1 MSTIPGGQ
9 PAGSSYEQ
17 EPIDVGGVFGGEDDE
32 LDIVIVDDEAGPDRE
47 WSPEGSDQPLRGQ
60 NEAAAGSV
68 AEDADGRDYDDER
81 FQEQLSAER
90 RRREDVERKHLE
102 QQEQSERALFESERR
117 NLAIQ
122 RDSFKLAMDGID
134 VRIRTTTEALKYAR
148 TDGDAGAETDL
159 EMQLQELRSIKG
171 QIEQNMHKLPDE
183 RQMQADFDRYQAD
196 RRKQVEAQRAAA
208 SSQDAP
214 KALNKKAEA
223 WQKQNRW
230 MADPSRTNER
240 TALMEVNNA
249 LVNEGYDANTDDFFH
264 EMSRRMAKRFPGL
277 AVRDLAGA
285 GVGQQARP
293 AQSQQQRTAP
303 PVAGARSSAPPSTQV
318 KRNRLQLD
326 AGDVRIM
333 RALGIDMN
341 DEAAKKYYAKE
352 KFARLRREQQLR

>member
-32 LDIVIVDDEAGPDRE
+32 LDIVIVDDDAGPDKE
-47 WSPEGSDQPLRGQ
+47 WSPETEQPLRGQ
-60 NEAAAGSV
+60 NEAQAGSV
-68 AEDADGRDYDDER
+68 ADGADGRDYDDER

-90 RRREDVERKHLE
+90 RRREDIERKHLE

-148 TDGDAGAETDL
+148 TDGDASAETDL

-171 QIEQNMHKLPDE
+171 QIEQNMGKLPDE
-183 RQMQADFDRYQAD
+183 RQMQAEFERYQSD
-196 RRKQVEAQRAAA
+196 RRKQIEAQRAAS

-214 KALNKKAEA
+214 RALNQKAEA

-230 MADPSRTNER
+230 MSDPSREKER
-240 TALMEVNNA
+240 GALMEINNA
-249 LVNEGYDANTDDFFH
+249 LVAEGYDANTDDFFT

-277 AVRDLAGA
+277 GVRDLAGT
-285 GVGQQARP
+285 GVGQQARTV
-293 AQSQQQRTAP
+293 QSQQQRSAP
-303 PVAGARSSAPPSTQV
+303 PVAGARSSAPPSQQV

-333 RALGIDMN
+333 RALGIDLN

-352 KFARLRREQQLR
+352 KFSRLRREQQLR